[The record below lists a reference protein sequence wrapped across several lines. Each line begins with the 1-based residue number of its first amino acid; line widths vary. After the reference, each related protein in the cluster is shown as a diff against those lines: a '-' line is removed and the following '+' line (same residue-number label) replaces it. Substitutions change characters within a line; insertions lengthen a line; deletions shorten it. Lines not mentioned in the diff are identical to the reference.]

1 MKILKGL
8 LMIITAPVIL
18 VLTLFVWLCTGLIYI
33 SGLVLGL
40 LSTDVYKRQGI
51 SHLPGRAQRTVRA
64 ADSGR
69 PPQCL
74 LYRVSS
80 Y

>member
-40 LSTDVYKRQGI
+40 FSTVLISPMGLPLAAIWLMGKVQSLKFAIQELVYG
-51 SHLPGRAQRTVRA
+51 
-64 ADSGR
+64 
-69 PPQCL
+69 
-74 LYRVSS
+74 
-80 Y
+80 

>member
-40 LSTDVYKRQGI
+40 LSTVCMQHRNPILGYSKAPWDI
-51 SHLPGRAQRTVRA
+51 
-64 ADSGR
+64 
-69 PPQCL
+69 
-74 LYRVSS
+74 
-80 Y
+80 

>member
-33 SGLVLGL
+33 SGLVDGYCAEFELCNSGVGL
-40 LSTDVYKRQGI
+40 WIKIRKTIKMPD
-51 SHLPGRAQRTVRA
+51 TV
-64 ADSGR
+64 
-69 PPQCL
+69 C
-74 LYRVSS
+74 
-80 Y
+80 